1 VKAAPCRRAAASA
14 AARSTPG
21 RFTPPNTMR
30 FTHGKPRVSTTCA
43 RAAFTMSTTGTPE
56 GHASS
61 HDMHVVQVENAAA
74 VSRST
79 GRSPLRMAAASW
91 TLPRATPG
99 SVRVSEYTGHTAW
112 QLPQRLQ
119 MATASATA
127 RMTDRSPGGRSVL
140 TR

>member
-1 VKAAPCRRAAASA
+1 M
-14 AARSTPG
+14 PG
-21 RFTPPNTMR
+21 RFTPPNTTR
-30 FTHGKPRVSTTCA
+30 FIHGRPRVSTTCA
-43 RAAFTMSTTGTPE
+43 RAAATMSTTGTPD

-61 HDMHVVQVENAAA
+61 HAMHVVQVENAAA

-79 GRSPLRMAAASW
+79 GKSPLRMAAASW

-99 SVRVSEYTGHTAW
+99 SVRVSAYTGHTAW

-119 MATASATA
+119 MATASATE
-127 RMTDRSPGGRSVL
+127 RMVGRSSGGRSAL